1 MKILALDLG
10 TKTGY
15 AHNLHGEIEAGTWT
29 LATAKEVKEWGKNR
43 MRRRC
48 DPRVL
53 RLANNLSCK
62 VDLDKAPYFMIPEIV
77 VFEDVQFSSTDY
89 QAKLWASL
97 RAAVW
102 LTCGKKDLILEC
114 VPTGVLKRFATGHG
128 GATKEMM
135 RAAAERVASMTTF
148 KGLDDNAVDAYW
160 VLRWA
165 ETYLNRM
172 KA

>member
-1 MKILALDLG
+1 MMKILALDLG

-15 AHNLHGEIEAGTWT
+15 AHNLGGEIAAGTWT
-29 LATAKEVKEWGKNR
+29 LATAKEVSEWGKNR

-48 DPRVL
+48 DPRIL
-53 RLANNLSCK
+53 RLASALSCM
-62 VDLDKAPYFMIPEIV
+62 VDLDKTAYYRRPEIV

-135 RAAAERVASMTTF
+135 RAAVRAQPSKFSGM
-148 KGLDDNAVDAYW
+148 DDNAVDAYW
-160 VLRWA
+160 ILKWA
-165 ETYLNRM
+165 ETYLSRM

>member
-1 MKILALDLG
+1 MMKILALDLG

-15 AHNLHGEIEAGTWT
+15 AHNLHGEIMAGTWL
-29 LATAKEVKEWGKNR
+29 LATPKEVKEWGQNR

-53 RLANNLSCK
+53 RLANNISCK
-62 VDLDKAPYFMIPEIV
+62 VDLDKAPSHLIPEIV

-102 LTCGKKDLILEC
+102 LTCGKKDIILEC

-135 RAAAERVASMTTF
+135 HAAVMGQPAKFITM
-148 KGLDDNAVDAYW
+148 DDNAVDAYW